1 MTCAFAILSTSAAV
15 LLFTTVGV
23 GAGSP
28 LTALPR
34 MADKSRILHEEHGQ
48 VRRIVSQGGLR
59 SPLSHCAGQIS
70 RQLLWLR
77 LSQELSHSVWS
88 RRVVRG
94 VGVAELQ
101 GTGDESLWCLSAKKH
116 MSLVSI
122 YVRENYQLIGPR
134 WAGSCFCSS
143 NGMRI
148 RDP

>member
-1 MTCAFAILSTSAAV
+1 MGFGVTCAFAILSTSTSV
-15 LLFTTVGV
+15 LLLTTVGV

-34 MADKSRILHEEHGQ
+34 MADKSRILHEEHGR

-59 SPLSHCAGQIS
+59 SPLSRGAGQIS

-77 LSQELSHSVWS
+77 PSQELSHSAWS

-94 VGVAELQ
+94 VDFAELR
-101 GTGDESLWCLSAKKH
+101 GTGDEFLWSLSATKQ

-122 YVRENYQLIGPR
+122 
-134 WAGSCFCSS
+134 
-143 NGMRI
+143 
-148 RDP
+148 